1 MEDRNLANS
10 ISIFG
15 RDMKAYEYIVS
26 AIDEYYS
33 NSLYDAK
40 FLEKIV
46 FFNNTKMS
54 KTFLSYIE
62 SQLLLKIENYDINT
76 IEIMNNLMIKEINI

>member
-1 MEDRNLANS
+1 
-10 ISIFG
+10 
-15 RDMKAYEYIVS
+15 MKAYEYIVS